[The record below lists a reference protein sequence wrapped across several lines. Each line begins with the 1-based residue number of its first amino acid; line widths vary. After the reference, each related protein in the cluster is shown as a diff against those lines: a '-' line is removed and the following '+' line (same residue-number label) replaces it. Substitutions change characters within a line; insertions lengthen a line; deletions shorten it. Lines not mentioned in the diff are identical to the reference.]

1 VGAPPTVR
9 AAIRAAIATLG
20 NAKSQS
26 PRLDAELLMAEAL
39 GVRRDRLF
47 AEPERRLTEQE
58 SAAFEEFVERRER
71 REPIAYIVGHK
82 AFRMIDLQ
90 VNENTLIP
98 RPETETVVEVV
109 IAELK
114 RLDKETPLVLD
125 IGTGCG
131 AIGLA
136 LANEHP
142 HVRVVATEVHP
153 APLEMARLNAT
164 RLGLADRV
172 EFIVSDLFDDVPSEA
187 RFDVI
192 VSNPPYVPV
201 EAMRRL
207 APEIRGYEPHVALLG
222 GTHGMD
228 FYVRIIPA
236 APQFL
241 LPGGMLAV
249 EINDG
254 RMLETLQL
262 FLTAGRFDDIDVRND
277 LGGLPRVISGRE
289 KQ

>member
-1 VGAPPTVR
+1 VSAPPTVR
-9 AAIRAAIATLG
+9 EAIRAAIAKLG

>member
-1 VGAPPTVR
+1 MSEPQTVR
-9 AAIRAAIATLG
+9 QAIRAAIARLG

-39 GVRRDRLF
+39 GVRRDQLF
-47 AEPERRLTEQE
+47 AAPERQLTEAE
-58 SAAFEEFVERRER
+58 SAAFAGFVERRER

-82 AFRMIDLQ
+82 AFRMIDLN

-109 IAELK
+109 LEELK

-125 IGTGCG
+125 IGTGSG

-142 HVRVVATEVHP
+142 TVRVIATEVHP

-172 EFIVSDLFDDVPSEA
+172 EFIVSDLFDDVPTEA

-222 GTHGMD
+222 GQHGMD
-228 FYVRIIPA
+228 FYERIIPG
-236 APQFL
+236 APAYL
-241 LPGGMLAV
+241 LPGSMLAV

-262 FLTAGRFDDIDVRND
+262 FLTTGRFDDIDVRND

>member
-1 VGAPPTVR
+1 VSAPPTVR
-9 AAIRAAIATLG
+9 AAIRAAIATFG
-20 NAKSQS
+20 NAKSKS

-153 APLEMARLNAT
+153 SPLEMARLNAT

>member
-1 VGAPPTVR
+1 VSAPPTVR